1 MKGCCEFEVNDL
13 RWQRSGVVLF
23 NLSFRSILSKR
34 LTEIYK
40 EVAMGNIE
48 LRNSLEVKL
57 CPFVA
62 SQCSRE
68 NIRKKRLRLIKERMV
83 NTLSEH
89 LKTYM
94 PVH

>member
-1 MKGCCEFEVNDL
+1 MAF
-13 RWQRSGVVLF
+13 
-23 NLSFRSILSKR
+23 SFLIYHFVLSKR
-34 LTEIYK
+34 LTEIRK
-40 EVAMGNIE
+40 EFAMGNIE
-48 LRNSLEVKL
+48 LRNSLAVKL

-62 SQCSRE
+62 PQCSRE

>member
-13 RWQRSGVVLF
+13 RWQRSGVLLF

-34 LTEIYK
+34 LTEIHK

-62 SQCSRE
+62 PQCGRE

>member
-1 MKGCCEFEVNDL
+1 
-13 RWQRSGVVLF
+13 
-23 NLSFRSILSKR
+23 
-34 LTEIYK
+34 
-40 EVAMGNIE
+40 MGNIE

>member
-1 MKGCCEFEVNDL
+1 MAFSFL
-13 RWQRSGVVLF
+13 IYHFVV
-23 NLSFRSILSKR
+23 SKR
-34 LTEIYK
+34 LTEIRK

-62 SQCSRE
+62 PHCARE
-68 NIRKKRLRLIKERMV
+68 NIRKKKPRLIKERMV

>member
-1 MKGCCEFEVNDL
+1 MAFSFL
-13 RWQRSGVVLF
+13 IYHFVV
-23 NLSFRSILSKR
+23 SKR
-34 LTEIYK
+34 LTEIRK

-62 SQCSRE
+62 PQCARE
-68 NIRKKRLRLIKERMV
+68 NIRKKRPRLIKERMV

>member
-1 MKGCCEFEVNDL
+1 
-13 RWQRSGVVLF
+13 
-23 NLSFRSILSKR
+23 
-34 LTEIYK
+34 
-40 EVAMGNIE
+40 MGNVE

-62 SQCSRE
+62 PQCARE